1 MVEPSCFLS
10 KPTKIQ
16 SLQNWKKMG
25 EKMRKIYIGENC
37 PSSSNSQPFVF
48 FYFLSFPLF
57 FCLDK
62 ISSCLHS
69 TFTLV
74 WFLFFIFYFLF
85 IFFVDKI
92 LHNTRWFFLF
102 VFIYF
107 LFYFFIVFYL
117 SF

>member
-37 PSSSNSQPFVF
+37 PSSSNNQPFVF

-62 ISSCLHS
+62 ISSCLHG
-69 TFTLV
+69 TFALV
-74 WFLFFIFYFLF
+74 WFWFWF
-85 IFFVDKI
+85 
-92 LHNTRWFFLF
+92 WFFYLF
-102 VFIYF
+102 FIYF
-107 LFYFFIVFYL
+107 LFLFLILEHLLIIYIYIYIYKLKCPYNFF
-117 SF
+117 